1 MNEQFNHG
9 GLDEKAASEFCNL
22 CQPVFS
28 SAEQV
33 SCKIWRKK
41 LDEKLQHVKFM
52 NNLIMGGGEKNFA
65 ILASQCS
72 PAQRKCCV
80 KM

>member
-33 SCKIWRKK
+33 SCKKLKSNKK
-41 LDEKLQHVKFM
+41 LQNVKKIM
-52 NNLIMGGGEKNFA
+52 NNSIMGA
-65 ILASQCS
+65 
-72 PAQRKCCV
+72 R
-80 KM
+80 